1 MVGVLLKTTKP
12 TDQFFETT
20 RGRILQLLRGT
31 GLTVNEL
38 MAELELT
45 DNAVRAHLAA
55 LEKDGLVKQA
65 GIQPGVR
72 KPHFT
77 YRLTARG
84 EELFPKAYD
93 LLLNQLVQV
102 LKQRLP
108 PKEVEAILETVGSS
122 LAEQQGATSKRE
134 QANTNTRS
142 LQARVK
148 RAVEVLGALGG
159 AATIE
164 KESGTLTIRG
174 KACPLAVTVVEH
186 PEACQLARALVAQIV
201 GAPVIERC
209 DREGTPSCAFE
220 INE

>member
-1 MVGVLLKTTKP
+1 MKSTKT
-12 TDQFFETT
+12 TDQFMGTT

-31 GLTVNEL
+31 GRTVNEL

-102 LKQRLP
+102 LKQRLAP
-108 PKEVEAILETVGSS
+108 NELEAILETVGNS
-122 LAEQQGATSKRE
+122 LAGEEAATSKGE
-134 QANTNTRS
+134 QAITKTRS
-142 LQARVK
+142 LQSRVK
-148 RAVEVLGALGG
+148 RAVAALGALGG

-174 KACPLAVTVVEH
+174 KACPLAATVVEH
-186 PEACQLARALVAQIV
+186 PETCQLARALVAQIV

-209 DREGTPSCAFE
+209 NREGTPSCAFE
-220 INE
+220 IKE

>member
-122 LAEQQGATSKRE
+122 LAADQGTTKRE
-134 QANTNTRS
+134 QDITKTRS

>member
-1 MVGVLLKTTKP
+1 MKSTKT
-12 TDQFFETT
+12 TDQFMGTT

-31 GLTVNEL
+31 GRTVNEL

-45 DNAVRAHLAA
+45 DNAGRAHLAA

-102 LKQRLP
+102 LKQRLAP
-108 PKEVEAILETVGSS
+108 NELEAILETVGNS
-122 LAEQQGATSKRE
+122 LAGEEAATSKGE
-134 QANTNTRS
+134 QAITKTRS
-142 LQARVK
+142 LQSRVK
-148 RAVEVLGALGG
+148 RAVAALGALGG

-174 KACPLAVTVVEH
+174 KACPLAATVVEH
-186 PEACQLARALVAQIV
+186 PETCQLARALVAQIV

-209 DREGTPSCAFE
+209 NREGTPSCAFE
-220 INE
+220 IKE

>member
-1 MVGVLLKTTKP
+1 MKSAKP
-12 TDQFFETT
+12 TDQFMETT

-31 GLTVNEL
+31 GRTVNEL

-102 LKQRLP
+102 LKQRLAP
-108 PKEVEAILETVGSS
+108 NELEAILETVGNS
-122 LAEQQGATSKRE
+122 LAGEEAATSKGE
-134 QANTNTRS
+134 QAITKTRS
-142 LQARVK
+142 LQSRVK
-148 RAVEVLGALGG
+148 RAVAALGALGG

-174 KACPLAVTVVEH
+174 KACPLAATVVEH
-186 PEACQLARALVAQIV
+186 PETCQLARALVAQIV

-220 INE
+220 IKE